1 MRFPA
6 MRINIGPN
14 FTRVLNQKLSGS
26 RENNMRI
33 LPVVA
38 FAFGSLLL
46 CVPKLYADDAS
57 EGRDLFLRQCL
68 GCHAFACNKECPRL
82 GGLFGRKAGTVED
95 YGYYSE
101 GLKNSEI
108 VWTEETLDEWFKDPG
123 KFAPQSVMINNG
135 KVEDPAL
142 RRKLITFL
150 KTEDPTVNIC
160 PQ

>member
-1 MRFPA
+1 
-6 MRINIGPN
+6 
-14 FTRVLNQKLSGS
+14 
-26 RENNMRI
+26 MRI

-38 FAFGSLLL
+38 FAFGSLLVYL
-46 CVPKLYADDAS
+46 PDAYADDVS
-57 EGRDLFLRQCL
+57 EGRDLFIRQCL
-68 GCHAFACNKECPRL
+68 GCHAFACNKEGPRL
-82 GGLFGRKAGTVED
+82 GDLFGRNAGSVED

-123 KFAPQSVMINNG
+123 KIAPQSVMVTNG
-135 KVEDPAL
+135 KIEDPEL
-142 RRKLITFL
+142 RRKLISFL